1 MCAQMNK
8 AGLYNIN

>member
-8 AGLYNIN
+8 AGLYNIY